1 MDASNKSGSKDLD
14 KPDKGDFQ
22 LAGDARDPWRSKL
35 NAASDLDH
43 AAQIAADIV
52 GQLIDFDL
60 FELNYLDISTGLF
73 TPHRTYSTRL
83 QGTLDDRFHDGYRLG
98 EGFTGWLVEHRKP
111 LLIKD
116 VLKEPDLSPATEIET
131 LKIRS
136 FLGFPILASGELI
149 GTLELAHLES
159 GKYTQ
164 ADIEKVER
172 IRDALAATLADLEKN
187 KELQILQQLLQ
198 IQQELLD
205 KIKHIRQLDTLVSEL
220 GKVLREKLDA
230 EWVAFLI
237 YNPETTSLETLPPV
251 TNRHGRLDESLL
263 SIPSAPDAP
272 ISSLWNSQDYWIV
285 NEIHSDDVI
294 ERLNLG
300 NALSDVDAERFI
312 LAPLIAGD
320 QRVGVIVAGR
330 TNKGEWF
337 NEEQGRTLNS
347 LGLICGSL
355 LESALNLHNELSD
368 KPVYTEHS
376 SASRSYRSSYTEALL
391 QITGELAASMDLD
404 HLLAR
409 VLNMLRKAVAADQG
423 AFLLSAPD
431 TKTLILRA
439 SSGSFPPPPPGGRQ
453 TPYQS
458 DQGLAGWVIQNQM
471 AICIGDLSEDE
482 RWVPFDDE
490 SPRQQSALAA
500 PLIVSDEVLGA
511 VLLLGYEKNRFSD
524 DDLQLVSA
532 AANQIAPAI
541 HNAQLYHLIQD
552 QAERLGLALRSQQVE
567 SSQSQAVLHAMTDG
581 VIVTDPNYH
590 ILVFNPAAEQ
600 ILGISR
606 TELLGRSVFGVFERF
621 GPPGNELV
629 NQLRTWQED
638 GASTRLKGLPPRRIE
653 TEQKRI
659 LALQPAPVVL
669 GDDFLGTITI
679 VRDITREVE
688 VDRMKSEFVATVSHE
703 LRSPIT
709 PIKGFVDL
717 LRMGASGEISE
728 QQARYL
734 EIIYQNIQRLELLV
748 DELLDISRIEA
759 GKVVLTFEPLNV
771 EQLLDELKA
780 YVHHRSKTEEKRMD
794 IITHMDPDFPEIW
807 GDSERVRQILTNLVD
822 NSFDYTPDGG
832 SIRIEAQAVG
842 DQIEIAISDNGMGI
856 AVGEQERIFERFYRG
871 EQALIMGV
879 AGAGL
884 GLSVA
889 LTMVE
894 MHGGRIW
901 VNSAGIPGKGS
912 TFTVSLPA
920 ATPGSK
926 PEKVVRNK

>member
-1 MDASNKSGSKDLD
+1 VDGGKKKDSKDLD
-14 KPDKGDFQ
+14 DPDKGEFQ
-22 LAGDARDPWRSKL
+22 LTGDARDSWRNRL
-35 NAASDLDH
+35 HAATDLDH
-43 AAQIAADIV
+43 AAQIAAAIV
-52 GQLIDFDL
+52 GQLVDYDL
-60 FELNYLDISTGLF
+60 FELNLLDISTGLF
-73 TPHRTYSTRL
+73 TPHRTYSAQM
-83 QGTLDDRFHDGYRLG
+83 QGTLDDRSHNGYRLG
-98 EGFTGWLVEHRKP
+98 EGLTGWLVEHRTP
-111 LLIKD
+111 LLIGD
-116 VLKEPDLSPATEIET
+116 ILKEPDLSPAVETEP

-136 FLGFPILASGELI
+136 FLGLPILADDDLI
-149 GTLELAHLES
+149 GTLEIAHLDSE
-159 GKYTQ
+159 KYTQ
-164 ADIEKVER
+164 ADLETVR
-172 IRDALAATLADLEKN
+172 QIRDAIAVTLADLERN
-187 KELQILQQLLQ
+187 KELQAIQQLAH
-198 IQQELLD
+198 IQQELFD
-205 KIKHIRQLDTLVSEL
+205 KIKYIRQLDKLVAEL
-220 GKVLREKLDA
+220 GNVLLARLEA

-237 YNPETTSLETLPPV
+237 YNPETASLETLSPV
-251 TNRHGRLDESLL
+251 TNRHGRLDDYRL

-285 NEIHSDDVI
+285 NEIQSDDVI

-300 NALSDVDAERFI
+300 DALSGVDAERFI
-312 LAPLIAGD
+312 LAPLTAGE
-320 QRVGVIVAGR
+320 QRIGVIVAGR

-337 NEEQGRTLNS
+337 SEEQGTTLNS
-347 LGLICGSL
+347 LGLICGSML
-355 LESALNLHNELSD
+355 DSALDLRYELSEESAFVGQSSD
-368 KPVYTEHS
+368 S
-376 SASRSYRSSYTEALL
+376 GSFRSSYTEALL
-391 QITGELAASMDLD
+391 RITGELAASMDLD
-404 HLLAR
+404 HLLSR
-409 VLNMLRKAVAADQG
+409 VLSMLRKAVAADQG

-471 AICIGDLSEDE
+471 AVCIGDLLEDE
-482 RWVPFDDE
+482 RWVPFNDE
-490 SPRQQSALAA
+490 TPRQKSALTA

-511 VLLLGYEKNRFSD
+511 VLLLGYEKNQFSN

-600 ILGISR
+600 ILGIPR
-606 TELLGRSVFGVFERF
+606 TELLGQSVFGVFERF
-621 GPPGNELV
+621 GHPGNELV
-629 NQLRTWQED
+629 DQLRTWQED
-638 GASTRLKGLPPRRIE
+638 GASARSRGLPPRRIE

-669 GDDFLGTITI
+669 GEDFLGTITI

-688 VDRMKSEFVATVSHE
+688 LDRMKSEFVATVSHE

-717 LRMGASGEISE
+717 LRMGASGEVSE

-759 GKVVLTFEPLNV
+759 GKVVLTFEALNV
-771 EQLLDELKA
+771 EQLLDELKT

-794 IITHMDPDFPEIW
+794 IITHMDPDIPEIW
-807 GDSERVRQILTNLVD
+807 GDPERVRQILTNLVD
-822 NSFDYTPDGG
+822 NSFDYTPEGG
-832 SIRIEAQAVG
+832 IIRIEAQGAG
-842 DQIEIAISDNGMGI
+842 DQIEIAINDNGMGI
-856 AVGEQERIFERFYRG
+856 AVSEQERIFERFYRG

-884 GLSVA
+884 GLSIA

-912 TFTVSLPA
+912 TFTVSLPVT
-920 ATPGSK
+920 TPGSK